1 MVASWHWKD
10 IVETIKKH
18 YPEYTV
24 PTKSG
29 RDSGLGGEV
38 IESLLDNAPNYLPS
52 WVRYPKES
60 LLRMIIYSS
69 YHSC

>member
-38 IESLLDNAPNYLPS
+38 NESLLDNAPNYLPS
-52 WVRYPKES
+52 WVTVGQG
-60 LLRMIIYSS
+60 IQSS
-69 YHSC
+69 QK